1 MVISTSYCSP
11 DEVVSN
17 AKCLLGRV
25 EEVRRVLRRR
35 GFSEHCI
42 ENAVTAVFSAAL
54 PYITGTKICLIE
66 NRRAWVFKV
75 AIMAAKRAAMRE
87 FRCQTLEPAILAATE
102 KDSGK
107 REEAFDI
114 RDVMGQ
120 LTEQQSKA
128 IEHCILGVRSHRE
141 AAKSMGIAVGTLYR
155 HLIAGKKRL
164 KNILAPQV
172 AQTVFQ

>member
-1 MVISTSYCSP
+1 MMISISYCSP

-42 ENAVTAVFSAAL
+42 EHAVTAVFRAAL
-54 PYITGTKICLIE
+54 PYITGTKMCLIE
-66 NRRAWVFKV
+66 NRRARVFKV

-87 FRCQTLEPAILAATE
+87 VRCQTLEPAILAATE
-102 KDSGK
+102 KDSEM
-107 REEAFDI
+107 REETFDL

-120 LTEQQSKA
+120 LTEQQSKSV
-128 IEHCILGVRSHRE
+128 EHCILGEKSHRE
-141 AAKSMGIAVGTLYR
+141 AARSMGISVGTLDG
-155 HLIAGKKRL
+155 HLLAGKKRL
-164 KNILAPQV
+164 KTILAPQI
-172 AQTVFQ
+172 AHTAFQ

>member
-42 ENAVTAVFSAAL
+42 ESAVTAVYRSAL
-54 PYITGTKICLIE
+54 PYITGTKMCLIE

-87 FRCQTLEPAILAATE
+87 VRCQTLQPAVLASTA
-102 KDSGK
+102 KDPGMH
-107 REEAFDI
+107 EEAFDI
-114 RDVMGQ
+114 CDVMRQ
-120 LTEQQSKA
+120 LTEQQSNA
-128 IEHCILGVRSHRE
+128 VEHCILGEKSHRN
-141 AAKSMGIAVGTLYR
+141 AARSMGISVGTLYG
-155 HLIAGKKRL
+155 HLIAGKERL
-164 KNILAPQV
+164 KTLLAPKM
-172 AQTVFQ
+172 AHTAFQ